1 MTPGEI
7 SVLADLARRRS
18 GVVIDADKTYIIES
32 RLAPIAR
39 RQGFTSLSELVQDLQ
54 QRQDETLIW
63 ATVEALSSTETQFF
77 RDRTPFQMI
86 AREVLPALARKGRGA
101 IRAWSAGCATGQE
114 PYSLAMLAE
123 EERGKHGPMTMEIF
137 GSDLSERCLE
147 KAMAGIYTQFEVQ
160 SGLPSRL
167 LIKYFDKVDEH
178 WVLSARIRQS
188 VRLQRRNLMT
198 DIKSG
203 ADGPESG
210 PFDLI
215 LCRNVVSA
223 FDPSTA
229 RAVLE
234 QVAATLAPDG
244 YLVMGAYETSAH
256 HTPAFRPVPGLRG
269 LYMRDPNFRAVA

>member
-18 GVVIDADKTYIIES
+18 GVIVDADKTYVIES

-39 RQGFTSLSELVQDLQ
+39 RQGFTTLSELISDLQ
-54 QRQDETLIW
+54 ARGDESLIW

-77 RDRTPFQMI
+77 RDRTPFQLI
-86 AREVLPALARKGRGA
+86 ASEVLPALARKGRQQVK
-101 IRAWSAGCATGQE
+101 AWSAGCSTGQE

-123 EERGKHGPMTMEIF
+123 EERGKHGPMSLEITA
-137 GSDLSERCLE
+137 SDLSDRCLE

-160 SGLPSRL
+160 RGLPSRL
-167 LIKYFDKVDEH
+167 LIKYFDKVDDH
-178 WVLSARIRQS
+178 WVLSPRIRQS
-188 VRLQRRNLMT
+188 VRMQRQNLLT
-198 DIKSG
+198 DVKG
-203 ADGPESG
+203 SG
-210 PFDLI
+210 PYDLI

-229 RAVLE
+229 RTVLE
-234 QVAATLAPDG
+234 HIAGTLAPDG

-256 HTPAFRPVPGLRG
+256 HTPAFRPVPGLHG
-269 LYMRDPNFRAVA
+269 LYVRDPNFKAAA

>member
-39 RQGFTSLSELVQDLQ
+39 RQGFTSLSELISDLQ
-54 QRQDETLIW
+54 QRQDESLIW
-63 ATVEALSSTETQFF
+63 AAVEALASTETQFF
-77 RDRTPFQMI
+77 RDRTPFQII
-86 AREVLPALARKGRGA
+86 AREVLPALARKGRTT

-137 GSDLSERCLE
+137 ASDLSERCLE
-147 KAMAGIYTQFEVQ
+147 KAMAGVYTQFEVQ
-160 SGLPSRL
+160 RGLPSRL

-178 WVLSARIRQS
+178 WVLSSRIRQL
-188 VRLQRRNLMT
+188 VRLQRQNLMT
-198 DIKSG
+198 DAKG
-203 ADGPESG
+203 AGPY
-210 PFDLI
+210 DLI

-229 RAVLE
+229 RTVLE
-234 QVAATLAPDG
+234 QLAAALAPDG

-269 LYMRDPNFRAVA
+269 LYLRDPNFRAVA

>member
-18 GVVIDADKTYIIES
+18 GVIVDADKTYVIES

-39 RQGFTSLSELVQDLQ
+39 RQGFTTLSELISDLQ
-54 QRQDETLIW
+54 AREDETLIW

-77 RDRTPFQMI
+77 RDRTPFQQI
-86 AREVLPALARKGRGA
+86 AAEVLPALASKGRRY
-101 IRAWSAGCATGQE
+101 IKAWCAGCSTGQE

-123 EERGKHGPMTMEIF
+123 EERGKHGPMGMEITAT
-137 GSDLSERCLE
+137 DLSDRCLE
-147 KAMAGIYTQFEVQ
+147 KGMAGIYTQFEVQ
-160 SGLPSRL
+160 RGLPSRL
-167 LIKYFDKVDEH
+167 LIKYFDKVDDH
-178 WVLSARIRQS
+178 WVLSPRIRQM
-188 VRLQRRNLMT
+188 VRMQRQNLLT
-198 DIKSG
+198 EVKG
-203 ADGPESG
+203 SG

-234 QVAATLAPDG
+234 QIAGVLAPDG
-244 YLVMGAYETSAH
+244 YLMMGAYETSAH
-256 HTPAFRPVPGLRG
+256 HTPAFRPVPGLHG
-269 LYMRDPNFRAVA
+269 LYMRDPNFRAAA